1 MSHFVNANPLDYDAK
16 YPQTADAYTN
26 DEAKMLVMERNIN
39 KEVMFQT
46 EDGTQFYG
54 KIGGVPNSE
63 HYRIILNRSETPWEW
78 YVREEAV
85 RFVIDPLQKTN
96 IM

>member
-1 MSHFVNANPLDYDAK
+1 MSHFVNANPIDYDAK
-16 YPQTADAYTN
+16 YPQTADTHTN
-26 DEAKMLVMERNIN
+26 DEAKIEVMERNIG

-63 HYRIILNRSETPWEW
+63 HYRVVVNRNETPWEW
-78 YVREEAV
+78 YIRQEAV

>member
-1 MSHFVNANPLDYDAK
+1 MSPILGANPLDYDAT
-16 YPQTADAYTN
+16 YPQVAESSNDDA
-26 DEAKMLVMERNIN
+26 KIFVMERNVGQ
-39 KEVMFQT
+39 EVMFQT
-46 EDGTQFYG
+46 EDETQFYG
-54 KIGGVPNSE
+54 KIAGVPNSE
-63 HYRIILNRSETPWEW
+63 HYRVVVNRNETPWEW

>member
-16 YPQTADAYTN
+16 YPQTADTHTN
-26 DEAKMLVMERNIN
+26 DEAKMLVMERNID

-54 KIGGVPNSE
+54 KIAGVPNSE
-63 HYRIILNRSETPWEW
+63 HYRVIVNRSETPWEW

-85 RFVIDPLQKTN
+85 HFVLDPISKAN